1 MIAAQIVGPRQ
12 VKIVKVEEPHV
23 PDSHIKV
30 RIERACLCGSD
41 TPLFAYDLSQR
52 KDSRLATPFLDYERE
67 NPYPLRP
74 GQAIH
79 ECLGTVVE
87 SRSAKF
93 AEGDLVLALPNAMDG
108 LCEFLAIPDTKAI
121 HLPRD
126 GVSREEILMSQPF
139 GTVLWA
145 FAKLGNLLN
154 QEVVVLGQ
162 GPMGL
167 MICKLLGNMG
177 AKTIIAMDKL
187 EYRLK
192 TSICMGATHVV
203 NVDAWDPVDAV
214 REITGGKMADLV
226 FEAVGHQT
234 STISQCMDMVRPRGT
249 LVAFGVPDDEI
260 YPDFSYSTFF
270 RKNLTLIGSV
280 GPEVIPNYSLAR
292 DMIAQGRI
300 DLSPLITH
308 TLPFEEIQKA
318 YELFV
323 DRREGAIKVVLDYDT
338 LS

>member
-1 MIAAQIVGPRQ
+1 
-12 VKIVKVEEPHV
+12 
-23 PDSHIKV
+23 
-30 RIERACLCGSD
+30 
-41 TPLFAYDLSQR
+41 
-52 KDSRLATPFLDYERE
+52 
-67 NPYPLRP
+67 
-74 GQAIH
+74 
-79 ECLGTVVE
+79 
-87 SRSAKF
+87 
-93 AEGDLVLALPNAMDG
+93 MDG